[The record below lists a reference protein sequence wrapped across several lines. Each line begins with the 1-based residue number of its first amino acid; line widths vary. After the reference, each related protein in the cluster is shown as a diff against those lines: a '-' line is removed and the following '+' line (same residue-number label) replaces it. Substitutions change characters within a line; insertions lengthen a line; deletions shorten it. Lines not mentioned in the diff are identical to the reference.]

1 MLFVINQIRM
11 ILFVLFVDCACVVT
25 DLSWA
30 AIGTDFN
37 IFIAM
42 QMSRSFSTSY
52 VLCSNFI
59 TQFELGCTCLFK
71 FDNLIGNLNE
81 CCWIK

>member
-52 VLCSNFI
+52 VLCWNFI
-59 TQFELGCTCLFK
+59 TRFELGCTCLFK
-71 FDNLIGNLNE
+71 FDILIGNLNE